1 MEHTQHITDT
11 LDGLQQLRDCT
22 DTAIR
27 TITQSLSGEASVTEA
42 DIIDDIE
49 AVNTAWDQ
57 FASLGLSPIGVSADE
72 ILRMLGLDPVSNVVP
87 EPIRPSFGVIAGGRS

>member
-11 LDGLQQLRDCT
+11 LHGLQQLRDCI

-27 TITQSLSGEASVTEA
+27 TITQSLSGEESVTEA

-72 ILRMLGLDPVSNVVP
+72 ILRMLGLEIKSNRVP
-87 EPIRPSFGVIAGGRS
+87 EQIRPSFGVIAGGRS

>member
-1 MEHTQHITDT
+1 MQHITDT

-22 DTAIR
+22 DTAIN
-27 TITQSLSGEASVTEA
+27 TILRSLSGDELVTEA

-57 FASLGLSPIGVSADE
+57 FASLGLSPIGVSAAE
-72 ILRMLGLDPVSNVVP
+72 ILRMLGLEIKSNRVP
-87 EPIRPSFGVIAGGRS
+87 EQIRPSFGVIAGGRS